1 MPPLSM
7 LPWRSSAPM
16 QDLMPTLLLLA
27 GAGFLAGAMNAA
39 AGGGSFVSFPAMI
52 FAGVPPVY
60 ANASSTVALFPG
72 AVTSGWAY
80 RQTLGGI
87 GGVTLPVLLVVS
99 VLGGILGA
107 VLLLATPASAFNAL
121 VPWLLLLATLTFA
134 FGPQLGAALRR
145 VVRIGRVTTLAAQF
159 ALAVYGGYFGGAVG
173 IMMMAVWGLLG
184 VSDLR
189 QMNPTKT
196 VLVGAMN
203 GVAVLYFIAA
213 GAVVWPQTL
222 AMLFAAALGGYVG
235 ARLAM
240 RLDVR
245 WLRAGVIVISSA
257 ITLSFFLRGV

>member
-1 MPPLSM
+1 MQGAMP
-7 LPWRSSAPM
+7 
-16 QDLMPTLLLLA
+16 DLLLLA

-80 RQTLGGI
+80 RNLLGGI
-87 GGVTLPVLLVVS
+87 GDVSLPVLLIIS
-99 VLGGILGA
+99 VIGGLLGA
-107 VLLLATPASAFNAL
+107 VLLLATPAGAFNAL
-121 VPWLLLLATLTFA
+121 VPWLLLLATIAFA
-134 FGPQLGAALRR
+134 FGRQIGVALRR
-145 VVRIGRVTTLAAQF
+145 VVRIGRVTTLLAQF
-159 ALAVYGGYFGGAVG
+159 LLAIYGGYFGGAVG
-173 IMMMAVWGLLG
+173 IMMMAVWSLLG
-184 VSDLR
+184 ASDLR

-222 AMLFAAALGGYVG
+222 AMLFAAALGGYAG

-240 RLDVR
+240 RLDPR
-245 WLRAGVIVISSA
+245 WLRAGVIAISSL
-257 ITLSFFLRGV
+257 ITLSFFWRGV

>member
-1 MPPLSM
+1 MP
-7 LPWRSSAPM
+7 
-16 QDLMPTLLLLA
+16 DLLLLA

-39 AGGGSFVSFPAMI
+39 AGGGSFVSFPAMV

-72 AVTSGWAY
+72 ALTSGWAY
-80 RQTLGGI
+80 RRSLGGI
-87 GGVTLPVLLVVS
+87 GEVTLPALLAVS
-99 VLGGILGA
+99 VVGGLLGA
-107 VLLLATPASAFNAL
+107 ALLLATPNGAFNVL
-121 VPWLLLLATLTFA
+121 VPWLLLLATLAFA
-134 FGPQLGAALRR
+134 FGRQVGAALRR
-145 VVRIGRVTTLAAQF
+145 VVRIGRGTTLAAQF
-159 ALAVYGGYFGGAVG
+159 LLAIYGGYFGGAVG

-184 VSDLR
+184 AGDLK

-203 GVAVLYFIAA
+203 GMAVLYFIAA

-240 RLDVR
+240 RLEVR
-245 WLRAGVIVISSA
+245 WLRAGVITISSA
-257 ITLSFFLRGV
+257 VTLSFFLRGA

>member
-1 MPPLSM
+1 
-7 LPWRSSAPM
+7 M
-16 QDLMPTLLLLA
+16 QDCMATLILLA

-72 AVTSGWAY
+72 SVTSGWAY
-80 RQTLGGI
+80 RHALGGV
-87 GGVTLPVLLVVS
+87 GGVTLPVLLAVS

-107 VLLLATPASAFNAL
+107 VLLLATPAGAFNVL
-121 VPWLLLLATLTFA
+121 MPWLLLLATVTFA
-134 FGPQLGAALRR
+134 FGHQAGIALRR
-145 VVRIGRVTTLAAQF
+145 VVRIGRFTTFAAQ
-159 ALAVYGGYFGGAVG
+159 LVLGIYGGYFGGAVG

-184 VSDLR
+184 TSDLK

-203 GVAVLYFIAA
+203 GVAVLYFVAA

-222 AMLFAAALGGYVG
+222 AMLFAAALGGHVG
-235 ARLAM
+235 AHLAM
-240 RLDVR
+240 RLDAR
-245 WLRAGVIVISSA
+245 WLRAGVIAISST
-257 ITLSFFLRGV
+257 ITLSFFLRGA